1 MHNPKTLLD
10 WGSKTY
16 VMGIINITLDSFSG
30 DGLLN
35 NKDFIKKAIEQ
46 AHKFIEDGAD
56 ILDVGGES
64 TRPGAVTVDVDEEVR
79 RVVPIIE
86 ALNAERL
93 NTIISVDTYKSSVA
107 EAAIEAGAHW
117 VNDIWGLRADPNM
130 APTVSKL
137 GVPVIIMHNNSKA
150 EKVISTESLGG
161 RYTDIHYDD
170 LISEVIADLR
180 LSIDLAHNAGILDQN
195 IIIDPGL
202 GFGKTVSQSLELIN
216 NLDKLKTLGYPILVG
231 TSRKSF
237 VGYTLNKPPNERLAG
252 TSATVS
258 VSILRGA
265 DIVRVHD
272 VKEMVQVARMTD
284 AIMRA

>member
-1 MHNPKTLLD
+1 MNNSKTLLD
-10 WGSKTY
+10 WGSRTY
-16 VMGIINITLDSFSG
+16 IMGIINITPDSFSG

-35 NKDFIKKAIEQ
+35 NKDFIKKAVEQ
-46 AHKFIEDGAD
+46 AQKFIENGAD

-64 TRPGAVTVDVDEEVR
+64 TRPGAVTVSVEEEIE
-79 RVVPIIE
+79 RVVPIVN
-86 ALNAERL
+86 ALKAAHL
-93 NTIISVDTYKSSVA
+93 NVIISVDTYKSAVA
-107 EAAIEAGAHW
+107 AAAIEAGAHW
-117 VNDIWGLRADPNM
+117 VNDVRGLRADPDM
-130 APTVSKL
+130 AHTVSRL
-137 GVPVIIMHNNSKA
+137 GVPVIIMHNKSKA
-150 EKVISTESLGG
+150 ENVISTESLGS
-161 RYTDIHYDD
+161 RYTDIHYKD
-170 LISEVIADLR
+170 LISEVIADLK
-180 LSIDLAHNAGILDQN
+180 LSIDLAHNAGILDRN
-195 IIIDPGL
+195 IIVDPGL

-216 NLDKLKTLGYPILVG
+216 NLNKLKTLGYPILVG

-258 VSILRGA
+258 ASILRGA